1 MLSPVIC
8 GLVDSTFSPSFL
20 VTCPLTNPQML
31 WFCQSVAFAISA
43 SVAPSFRRLS
53 FRTFSALLPDREL
66 FALDAFATFFGFA
79 AFVVFEVFLLAFA
92 FFGFA
97 VSVF

>member
-1 MLSPVIC
+1 VPADKPANAVVL
-8 GLVDSTFSPSFL
+8 L
-20 VTCPLTNPQML
+20 
-31 WFCQSVAFAISA
+31 SVAFAISA
-43 SVAPSFRRLS
+43 SVAPSFRRIS
-53 FRTFSALLPDREL
+53 SRTFSALLPDRVL

-97 VSVF
+97 VSVFVVSCVLIVFSFC